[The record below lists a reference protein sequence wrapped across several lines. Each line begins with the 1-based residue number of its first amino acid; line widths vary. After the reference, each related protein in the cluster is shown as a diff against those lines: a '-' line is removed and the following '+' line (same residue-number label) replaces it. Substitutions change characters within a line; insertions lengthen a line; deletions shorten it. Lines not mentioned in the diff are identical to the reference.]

1 MKIETATYSHSAII
15 DCIKT
20 LKQYRFYASE
30 LSSVE
35 GLKDLEGLH
44 NYLHQKTGCPLFLPD
59 WDSDLQD
66 FRRAVV
72 FGASRSEKDRV
83 LMRMESYLKCQIA
96 DIYCMMQNGEVIATD

>member
-1 MKIETATYSHSAII
+1 MKIETAAYSRSAII

-59 WDSDLQD
+59 WDSYLAD

-72 FGASRSEKDRV
+72 FGATRAEKARV
-83 LMRMESYLKCQIA
+83 LARMESYLKCQIA
-96 DIYCMMQNGEVIATD
+96 DIFSMMKSGEVLTTD

>member
-1 MKIETATYSHSAII
+1 MKIETATYSRSAII

-44 NYLHQKTGCPLFLPD
+44 NYLHQKRAARFSFPIGIRTCKTSDAPLFSELRDLKRTGCLCVWNP
-59 WDSDLQD
+59 
-66 FRRAVV
+66 
-72 FGASRSEKDRV
+72 
-83 LMRMESYLKCQIA
+83 I
-96 DIYCMMQNGEVIATD
+96 

>member
-1 MKIETATYSHSAII
+1 MKIETATYSRSAII

-59 WDSDLQD
+59 WDSYLAD
-66 FRRAVV
+66 FRRAVYL
-72 FGASRSEKDRV
+72 GSSRAEKDRV
-83 LMRMESYLKCQIA
+83 LARMESYLKCQLS
-96 DIYCMMQNGEVIATD
+96 DICSMMQSGEVLTTD